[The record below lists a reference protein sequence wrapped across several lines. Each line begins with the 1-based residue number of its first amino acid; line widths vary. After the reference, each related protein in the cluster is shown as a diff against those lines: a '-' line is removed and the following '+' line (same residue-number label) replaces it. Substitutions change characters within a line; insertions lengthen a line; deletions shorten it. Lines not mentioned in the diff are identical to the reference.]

1 VQNNTA
7 IDWRISRSLWLLISL
22 VYQLC
27 GYFFTFFLGRFGKTW
42 PTLASTSFYVFLS
55 ARQKPKTEN
64 QQQRK
69 MHIQGY
75 KPVTTTKSKL
85 AQELVFLLSCI
96 LYSHS
101 RFAFFFIFFLDFV
114 SRSLLTVLA
123 KKKTICPDQNAY
135 HPGSVPRTTINN
147 AGNMPTQK
155 APEGN
160 YLFSWELWG
169 LVEFKSLL
177 CG

>member
-42 PTLASTSFYVFLS
+42 PTLTSTSFYVFLS

-69 MHIQGY
+69 MHIQE
-75 KPVTTTKSKL
+75 KETL
-85 AQELVFLLSCI
+85 
-96 LYSHS
+96 
-101 RFAFFFIFFLDFV
+101 
-114 SRSLLTVLA
+114 
-123 KKKTICPDQNAY
+123 NA
-135 HPGSVPRTTINN
+135 
-147 AGNMPTQK
+147 
-155 APEGN
+155 E
-160 YLFSWELWG
+160 
-169 LVEFKSLL
+169 
-177 CG
+177 C